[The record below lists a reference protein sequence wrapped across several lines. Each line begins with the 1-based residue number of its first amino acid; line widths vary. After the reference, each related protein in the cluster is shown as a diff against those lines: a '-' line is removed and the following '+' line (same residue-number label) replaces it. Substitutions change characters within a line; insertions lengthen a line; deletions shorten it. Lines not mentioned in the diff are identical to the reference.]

1 MRPHPLPVS
10 RLEHLLVDLLSTAPG
25 LVPIYREHLALHD
38 ALLPELF
45 MSQVTGW
52 LSGTVYAPDGH
63 TIPGGAAGDTAR
75 TLVDVIEAHLT
86 SGDAEVR
93 ELITL
98 SFLDSIDASPA
109 NEVLRLHF
117 GPSLRAEAARRDGW
131 ALDD

>member
-1 MRPHPLPVS
+1 MSTLA
-10 RLEHLLVDLLSTAPG
+10 HLLVDLLSTSPG

-38 ALLPELF
+38 ALLPDLF

-52 LSGTVYAPDGH
+52 MSGTTRGTGSPA
-63 TIPGGAAGDTAR
+63 IEGGASGEAAR
-75 TLVDVIEAHLT
+75 TLVGIIETHLT

-93 ELITL
+93 ELISL
-98 SFLDSIDASPA
+98 SFLDSVDASPA

-131 ALDD
+131 TSSSE